1 MLGLG
6 NSLARG
12 GVLSGFENNYSL
24 EFDGTDDYVDCGN
37 ALHFST
43 TPFTVSA
50 WVQISDDN
58 SVLSVYGMNDDDF
71 TIFINTEWNYIKVTT
86 SGGESCQ
93 VNNAASS
100 PANAIKTMVEN
111 GGWHHLVFVRGSGT
125 ANNRIYLDSVSH
137 GPDTMATNTINDT
150 DIADSAHLIGIGDG
164 SDNEP
169 FNGKID
175 EVAIWDVALSAANVV
190 AIYNSGTPFAL
201 DEDNGN
207 YDKSGDLQGWWRM
220 GDGALDDFGTASGL
234 IANQVNP
241 TLGSEMAGSLDW
253 NNNGSNP
260 YETFTSSGN
269 VVSEAINTGWGIVY
283 TDDFSLTSG
292 NSYKVRYNLT
302 LNSGVVPDFARVSRN
317 DSLDAGTDFSGV
329 PVNGI
334 NTHYFSCSDSQSD
347 FKFGFRLNGSTSW
360 SLSDLSIKPVNG
372 NPGIMTNM
380 DAVDIVKDTP

>member
-1 MLGLG
+1 
-6 NSLARG
+6 
-12 GVLSGFENNYSL
+12 
-24 EFDGTDDYVDCGN
+24 DYVDCGN
-37 ALHFST
+37 ALDFST

-93 VNNAASS
+93 ANNAASS

-125 ANNRIYLDSVSH
+125 ANNKIYLDSVSQ
-137 GPDTMATNTINDT
+137 TMATNTIDNT

-169 FNGKID
+169 FKGKID

-220 GDGALDDFGTASGL
+220 GDGTLDSFPL
-234 IANQVNP
+234 IADQVNP
-241 TLGSEMAGSLDW
+241 TLGSDLA
-253 NNNGSNP
+253 
-260 YETFTSSGN
+260 T
-269 VVSEAINTGWGIVY
+269 
-283 TDDFSLTSG
+283 SLTW
-292 NSYKVRYNLT
+292 
-302 LNSGVVPDFARVSRN
+302 A
-317 DSLDAGTDFSGV
+317 
-329 PVNGI
+329 
-334 NTHYFSCSDSQSD
+334 SD
-347 FKFGFRLNGSTSW
+347 G
-360 SLSDLSIKPVNG
+360 
-372 NPGIMTNM
+372 
-380 DAVDIVKDTP
+380 

>member
-6 NSLARG
+6 NSLSRG

-24 EFDGTDDYVDCGN
+24 AFDGTDDYVDCGN
-37 ALHFST
+37 ALDFST

-93 VNNAASS
+93 ANNAASS

-125 ANNRIYLDSVSH
+125 ANNKIYLDSVSQ
-137 GPDTMATNTINDT
+137 TMATNTIDNT

-169 FNGKID
+169 FKGKID

-207 YDKSGDLQGWWRM
+207 YDKSGDLQGWWR
-220 GDGALDDFGTASGL
+220 
-234 IANQVNP
+234 
-241 TLGSEMAGSLDW
+241 
-253 NNNGSNP
+253 
-260 YETFTSSGN
+260 
-269 VVSEAINTGWGIVY
+269 
-283 TDDFSLTSG
+283 
-292 NSYKVRYNLT
+292 
-302 LNSGVVPDFARVSRN
+302 
-317 DSLDAGTDFSGV
+317 
-329 PVNGI
+329 
-334 NTHYFSCSDSQSD
+334 
-347 FKFGFRLNGSTSW
+347 
-360 SLSDLSIKPVNG
+360 
-372 NPGIMTNM
+372 
-380 DAVDIVKDTP
+380 